1 VHGRQGREAGQHAQ
15 PPLQLGRIEVGEL
28 VHPGGGQEGLEADH
42 PGVVEAA
49 ELAGVAG
56 HGPAPEGDVDVQL
69 AVGGLALGLQSGDVH
84 GGRDR
89 VERHV
94 DQGGDA
100 AGGGGQGGAGEALPF
115 RPAGLVD
122 VHVAVDQP
130 RQQDLVGGQGDGPPA
145 GQPGGQRLHGGD
157 AAVADGH
164 AGGRLAGRRDRPWR
178 PEDQLELAG
187 HG

>member
-1 VHGRQGREAGQHAQ
+1 VHGRHGREGGQDVQA
-15 PPLQLGRIEVGEL
+15 PLQLGRVERGEL
-28 VHPGGGQEGLEADH
+28 VHPRRDQEGLEADH
-42 PGVVEAA
+42 PGVVQAA
-49 ELAGVAG
+49 QLAGVAG
-56 HGPAPEGDVDVQL
+56 HGPAPEGNVDVQL
-69 AVGGLALGLQSGDVH
+69 AVGGLALGLQGGHVG

-100 AGGGGQGGAGEALPF
+100 AGGGGPGGAGEALPV

-145 GQPGGQRLHGGD
+145 GQPGGQRLHGGH
-157 AAVADGH
+157 AAVAHGH
-164 AGGRLAGRRDRPWR
+164 ARGRLAGGRDRPRR
-178 PEDQLELAG
+178 PQDQLELAG